1 MRVPLGGAVTAPPI
15 AFAAELRDSL
25 GARRPWIPSK
35 YFYDDRG
42 SRLFD
47 AITKLPE
54 YYLTRTE
61 EAILA
66 RHAGDAV
73 ALLRPSE
80 LIELGSGAGRKVR
93 LLLDAM
99 ARGGALRRCI
109 LLDINELYLRRA
121 VAALAAAYPR
131 AEVKGVLAD
140 FLEELPEVA
149 RAGRRMIAFLGS
161 TIGNL
166 APRDVPPF
174 LRRVRRHLLPGEAL
188 LLGVDLVKDVKRLE
202 AAYND
207 AAGVTAEFNLNIL
220 RVANERTGTDFDLGA
235 FDHVAFYDGRRAWIE
250 MRLRARRATSF
261 RIPLTATRRRLRRGD
276 EIRTEIS
283 CKYTRRSLL
292 ARVRGTGLELTRW
305 YTDEEQLFALAV
317 LAAPPSS

>member
-1 MRVPLGGAVTAPPI
+1 MPAPPS
-15 AFAAELRDSL
+15 AFAVELRDSL
-25 GARRPWIPSK
+25 AARRPWIPSK

-42 SRLFD
+42 SRLFEE
-47 AITKLPE
+47 ITELPE

-66 RHAGDAV
+66 RHAGDVVEPLQPA
-73 ALLRPSE
+73 E
-80 LIELGSGAGRKVR
+80 LVELGSGSGRKVR

-99 ARGGALRRCI
+99 AGAGLLRRCV

-121 VAALAAAYPR
+121 VRDLAAAYPEAR
-131 AEVKGVLAD
+131 VEGVVAD
-140 FLEELPEVA
+140 FLEELPEIP
-149 RAGRRMIAFLGS
+149 RTGRRLMAFLGS

-166 APRDVPPF
+166 APRDVPAF
-174 LRRVRRHLLPGEAL
+174 LRRVRRHLRPGEAL
-188 LLGVDLVKDVKRLE
+188 LLGVDLVKDVDRLE

-220 RVANERTGTDFDLGA
+220 RVANERSGTDFDLGA
-235 FDHVAFYDGRRAWIE
+235 FEHIAFYDRRRAWIE

-261 RIPLTATRRRLRRGD
+261 RVPLTTARRAMRPGD

-292 ARVRGTGLELTRW
+292 ARVRGTGLTLREW
-305 YTDEEQLFALAV
+305 YTDPEELFAVAV
-317 LAAPPSS
+317 LAAAPAD